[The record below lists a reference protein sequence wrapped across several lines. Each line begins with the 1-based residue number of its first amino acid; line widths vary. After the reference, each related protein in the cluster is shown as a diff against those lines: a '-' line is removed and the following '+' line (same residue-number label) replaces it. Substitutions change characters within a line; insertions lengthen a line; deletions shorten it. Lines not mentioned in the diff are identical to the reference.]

1 MVNRHCYLTRKA
13 GQTRKLGIFFAK
25 RILKTSLGKKALLLG
40 LEGDLGGGKTCFLQG
55 FAKGLGVKEK
65 VLSPTFVLMKR
76 FQIKDS
82 RFKNFFHI
90 DCYRL
95 KSSREIL
102 ALGFKK
108 IISEPENIVALEW
121 ADKIKNILPK
131 KTIWIKFIFAGKNT
145 RRIEITR

>member
-95 KSSREIL
+95 KSSREI
-102 ALGFKK
+102 
-108 IISEPENIVALEW
+108 
-121 ADKIKNILPK
+121 
-131 KTIWIKFIFAGKNT
+131 
-145 RRIEITR
+145 